1 MENNMKYDFAGWAT
15 RNDLV
20 CGDGRVICHDAFKD
34 CDGKI
39 VPLVWN
45 HQHNSVDNVLGH
57 ALLENREEGVYFYG
71 TFNDTPS
78 GQKAKAIVQ
87 HGDVYSVSI
96 FANKLKQMG
105 RNVVHGVIRE
115 LSVVLA
121 PANPGATIDLV
132 MAHSEDGLDNCDEVE
147 SFVANWDERIVLY
160 HSELDPKSEKKT
172 EDSAKNEQKNEQ
184 KDGRQE
190 EPKNDDSKKEDQKD
204 KKTVQDIIDT
214 MNEEQ
219 QQLLY
224 GLVGMIKEE
233 NNDDEKDEGG
243 DKEMKHNLFEGREE
257 NNSNTLS
264 HADQMEI
271 ISLAKMSNVGT
282 LQNAIK
288 LYAEQHSDTLAHGI
302 TDIENLF
309 PEYKLT
315 NSGEPEM
322 ITRDQTWVD
331 GVINGV
337 RKSPISRIRTRQAD
351 VRPETIKAM
360 GYEKKK
366 EKKLIGDIT
375 LINRTTDPQT
385 VYVKDKLERDD
396 IIDIVDFDVVNYQKK
411 IMRMALNEKLATA
424 IMIGDG
430 LAPGTEGKIQEDK
443 IRPIWTD
450 SDLYTIHADVDIAAA
465 KAELQGTNTSANFGD
480 NYVYAEAIITAAL
493 YAREHYK
500 GSGSLEFYCTPHLLN
515 VMLLARDMNG
525 RRLYESVTDLA
536 AALNVTKI
544 QTAEQFEGKTR
555 TENVE
560 GQVKTKKLLGLFV
573 NLNDYQL
580 GATKGGQITNFEDF
594 DIDFNQYKYLME
606 TRVSGALTKV
616 FSAIALEE
624 DVTQPAG

>member
-34 CDGKI
+34 CDGKT

-57 ALLENREEGVYFYG
+57 ALLENRDEGVYFYG

-96 FANKLKQMG
+96 FANRLKQMG

-132 MAHSEDGLDNCDEVE
+132 MAHSENGLDVSDEVE

-160 HSELDPKSEKKT
+160 HSDDSLKKDPKEGEKKV
-172 EDSAKNEQKNEQ
+172 E
-184 KDGRQE
+184 
-190 EPKNDDSKKEDQKD
+190 DSKKEDSKKD
-204 KKTVQDIIDT
+204 EDGKTIQDVIDSMT
-214 MNEEQ
+214 EEQ
-219 QQLLY
+219 QKVFYGVVGLLFE
-224 GLVGMIKEE
+224 KQK
-233 NNDDEKDEGG
+233 DDKNEGG
-243 DKEMKHNLFEGREE
+243 DKEMKQNVFEGRDA
-257 NNSNTLS
+257 SMSKTLS
-264 HADQMEI
+264 HADQEEI
-271 ISLAKMSNVGT
+271 IALAKMSTVGT

-288 LYAEQHSDTLAHGI
+288 LYAEQNGDTLAHGI
-302 TDIENLF
+302 TDIESLF
-309 PEYKLT
+309 PEYELT
-315 NSGEPEM
+315 NPGAPEM

-351 VRPETIKAM
+351 VRPETITAM
-360 GYEKKK
+360 GYKKTK
-366 EKKLIGDIT
+366 EKKIIGDIS

-396 IIDIVDFDVVNYQKK
+396 IIDITDFDVVAYQKN
-411 IMRMALNEKLATA
+411 IMRMALNEKIATA

-430 LAPGTEGKIQEDK
+430 LADGTEGKIYEDK
-443 IRPIWTD
+443 IRPIWKD
-450 SDLYTIHADVDIAAA
+450 SDLYTIHADIDIEAA
-465 KAELQGTNTSANFGD
+465 KKELQGTNTSANFGD
-480 NYVYAEAIITAAL
+480 NYVYSEAIISAAL
-493 YAREHYK
+493 YAREKYK

-525 RRLYESVTDLA
+525 RRIYDSVTDLA

-544 QTAEQFEGKTR
+544 HTAEQFEGKTR

-560 GQVKTKKLLGLFV
+560 GSVKTKKLLGLFV
-573 NLNDYQL
+573 NLSDYRL

-624 DVTQPAG
+624 DVTAQAAG

>member
-34 CDGKI
+34 CDGKT

-57 ALLENREEGVYFYG
+57 ALLENRDEGVYFYG

-96 FANKLKQMG
+96 FANRLKQMG

-132 MAHSEDGLDNCDEVE
+132 MAHSENGIDISDEVE

-160 HSELDPKSEKKT
+160 HSGCETKSEKSDK
-172 EDSAKNEQKNEQ
+172 EDQKKGE
-184 KDGRQE
+184 KKME
-190 EPKNDDSKKEDQKD
+190 DSKKEDSKKD
-204 KKTVQDIIDT
+204 DSKKDEDGKTIQDVIHSMT
-214 MNEEQ
+214 EEQ
-219 QQLLY
+219 QKVFYGVVGLLFE
-224 GLVGMIKEE
+224 KQK
-233 NNDDEKDEGG
+233 DDKNEGG
-243 DKEMKHNLFEGREE
+243 DKEMKQNVFEGKDTRK
-257 NNSNTLS
+257 SNTLS
-264 HADQMEI
+264 HADQEEI
-271 ISLAKMSNVGT
+271 IALAKMSTVGT

-288 LYAEQHSDTLAHGI
+288 LYAEENGDTLAHGI
-302 TDIENLF
+302 TDIESLF
-309 PEYKLT
+309 PEYELT
-315 NSGEPEM
+315 NPGAPEM

-351 VRPETIKAM
+351 VRPETITAM
-360 GYEKKK
+360 GYKKTTEKKI
-366 EKKLIGDIT
+366 IGDIS

-396 IIDIVDFDVVNYQKK
+396 IIDITDFDVVAYQKN
-411 IMRMALNEKLATA
+411 IMRMALNEKIATA

-430 LAPGTEGKIQEDK
+430 LADGAEGKIYEDK
-443 IRPIWTD
+443 IRPIWKD
-450 SDLYTIHADVDIAAA
+450 SDLYTIHADIDIKAA
-465 KAELQGTNTSANFGD
+465 KKELQGTNTSANFGD
-480 NYVYAEAIITAAL
+480 NYVYSEAIISAAL
-493 YAREHYK
+493 YAREKYK

-525 RRLYESVTDLA
+525 RRIYDSVTDLA

-544 QTAEQFEGKTR
+544 HTAEQFEGKTR

-560 GQVKTKKLLGLFV
+560 GSVKTKKLLGLFV
-573 NLNDYQL
+573 NLSDYRL

-624 DVTQPAG
+624 DVTAEAAG

>member
-34 CDGKI
+34 CDGKT

-57 ALLENREEGVYFYG
+57 ALLENRDEGVYFYG

-96 FANKLKQMG
+96 FANRLKQMG

-132 MAHSEDGLDNCDEVE
+132 MAHSEDGLDVSDEVE

-160 HSELDPKSEKKT
+160 HSGCETKSEKSDK
-172 EDSAKNEQKNEQ
+172 EDQKEGE
-184 KDGRQE
+184 KKME
-190 EPKNDDSKKEDQKD
+190 DSKKEDSKKEDSKKD
-204 KKTVQDIIDT
+204 EDDKTIQDVIDSMT
-214 MNEEQ
+214 EEQ
-219 QQLLY
+219 QKVFY
-224 GLVGMIKEE
+224 GVVGSLMEATKA
-233 NNDDEKDEGG
+233 EKNEGG
-243 DKEMKHNLFEGREE
+243 DKEMKQNIFEGRDA
-257 NNSNTLS
+257 SMSKTLS
-264 HADQMEI
+264 HADQEEI
-271 ISLAKMSNVGT
+271 ISLAKMSTVGT

-288 LYAEQHSDTLAHGI
+288 LYTEEKGDTLAHGI
-302 TDIENLF
+302 TDIESLF
-309 PEYKLT
+309 PEYELT
-315 NSGEPEM
+315 NPGAPEM

-351 VRPETIKAM
+351 VRPETITAM
-360 GYEKKK
+360 GYEKTK
-366 EKKLIGDIT
+366 EKKLIGDIS

-396 IIDIVDFDVVNYQKK
+396 IIDITDFDVVAYQKS
-411 IMRMALNEKLATA
+411 IMRMALNEKIAIA

-430 LAPGTEGKIQEDK
+430 LADGTEGKIYEDK
-443 IRPIWTD
+443 IRPIWKD
-450 SDLYTIHADVDIAAA
+450 SDLYTIHADVDIEAA
-465 KAELQGTNTSANFGD
+465 KKELQGTNTSANFGD
-480 NYVYAEAIITAAL
+480 NYVYSEAIISAAL
-493 YAREHYK
+493 YAREKYK

-525 RRLYESVTDLA
+525 RRIYDSVTDLA

-544 QTAEQFEGKTR
+544 HTAEQFEGKTR
-555 TENVE
+555 TENVK
-560 GQVKTKKLLGLFV
+560 GSVKTKKLLGLFV
-573 NLNDYQL
+573 NLSDYRL

-594 DIDFNQYKYLME
+594 DIDFNQHKYLME

-624 DVTQPAG
+624 DVTAAAEAQG

>member
-34 CDGKI
+34 CDGKT

-160 HSELDPKSEKKT
+160 HSEPEPKSEKKT
-172 EDSAKNEQKNEQ
+172 EDSAKNEQ

-302 TDIENLF
+302 TDIESLF

-430 LAPGTEGKIQEDK
+430 MAPGTEGKIQEDK

-536 AALNVTKI
+536 AALNVKNI

>member
-34 CDGKI
+34 CDGKT

-160 HSELDPKSEKKT
+160 HSEYEPKSEKKT
-172 EDSAKNEQKNEQ
+172 EDSAKNEQK
-184 KDGRQE
+184 DGSTE
-190 EPKNDDSKKEDQKD
+190 EPKNDNSKKEDQKD

-224 GLVGMIKEE
+224 GLVGMIKEG

-243 DKEMKHNLFEGREE
+243 EKEMKHNLFEGREE

-302 TDIENLF
+302 TDIESLF

-430 LAPGTEGKIQEDK
+430 LASGTEGKIQEDK

-624 DVTQPAG
+624 DVTQAAG